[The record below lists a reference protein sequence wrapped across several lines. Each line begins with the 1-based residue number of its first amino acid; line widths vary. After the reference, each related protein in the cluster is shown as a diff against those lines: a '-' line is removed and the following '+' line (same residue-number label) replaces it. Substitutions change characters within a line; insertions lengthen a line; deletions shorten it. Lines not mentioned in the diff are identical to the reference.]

1 PASRMRNTYIEP
13 GHHSLDEMLATVEH
27 GIYAKRMGGGSVQPG
42 TGEFNFNVQEAYLI
56 EGGKITKPLKSATLI
71 GTGPQVLKEISMVG
85 RDLALSAG
93 MCGSVSGSIPASV
106 GQPPLKVDSI
116 LVGGNA

>member
-1 PASRMRNTYIEP
+1 
-13 GHHSLDEMLATVEH
+13 
-27 GIYAKRMGGGSVQPG
+27 
-42 TGEFNFNVQEAYLI
+42 
-56 EGGKITKPLKSATLI
+56 
-71 GTGPQVLKEISMVG
+71 VLKEISMVG

-106 GQPPLKVDSI
+106 GQPPLKVDNI